1 MRSSGSG
8 KKQNFFW
15 RHFNGI
21 AMAAIVLIPTIYT
34 TLFLGSMWD
43 PYGNVDQLP
52 VAVVNNDKSCLLYTS
67 PSPRD

>member
-1 MRSSGSG
+1 MRSSDSG

-34 TLFLGSMWD
+34 TLFLGSMWGSVRQRG
-43 PYGNVDQLP
+43 PAAGGSRQQRQIGRL
-52 VAVVNNDKSCLLYTS
+52 
-67 PSPRD
+67 